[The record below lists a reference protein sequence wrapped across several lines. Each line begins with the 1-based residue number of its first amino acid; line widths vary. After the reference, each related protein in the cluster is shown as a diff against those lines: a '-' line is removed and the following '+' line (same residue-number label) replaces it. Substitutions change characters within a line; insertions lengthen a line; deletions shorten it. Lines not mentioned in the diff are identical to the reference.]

1 MTIANTVTL
10 EGLVEGRLFRV
21 PEYQRPYAWETQ
33 QLSDFWT
40 DLDLLGSD
48 SRDGHF
54 AGTIILREHSSN
66 SDSADFLIADIVDGQ
81 QRLTTCFLLLSR
93 IRRACLAHP
102 RNEQSRDLA
111 ATIYSNYL
119 RTGPERWNPL
129 RLTLAAG
136 LDTYWR
142 DVVVEDSAR
151 PTTQQSGAERLLVSA
166 IKFFDERI
174 ELVLSSVAEE
184 RRIAVLGDLYHRV
197 VKGLRFIHYAVS
209 STSDVGVIFET
220 VNDRGIA
227 LTELEKVKNY
237 LMFLTQKLDQNR
249 ASDLTEHIQAC
260 WTEIH
265 RNVGAERRGGDNLL
279 RAYWLATRGSARS
292 APRGAH
298 AVKQEFDRAKYLP
311 SSYRLGAPDTDAGDK
326 KQKALY
332 HEIDSFVSQLR
343 DCSVF
348 YHEFTFGDS
357 EYSSFDRN
365 DAVSANQLTALLRRA
380 GGTAKFLPLVF
391 VQRMKAPDDGE
402 AFCSLLEACLTHR
415 VRVSVVC
422 GYRAGTGVYG
432 LAQHAKA
439 AWNSDDKV
447 DLARKVLANCAYY
460 ASDTQVWDRAGSPS
474 NWYSRPSLKFLLY
487 EYEKHLTGSK
497 GHLRPFEEFQARD
510 SIEHIAPQK
519 LAHGWK
525 GTFGDDRDLRYRHSL
540 GNLVLTYD
548 NSSYSNKSFRR
559 KQTETP
565 GYRSS
570 YLLQERE
577 LVSDFTEWTPETVM
591 QRQKKLITWVLNQW
605 PLTVASDGDSGEA
618 SLPDVELESLGGDAD
633 A

>member
-10 EGLVEGRLFRV
+10 EELIKGRLFRV
-21 PEYQRPYAWETQ
+21 PEYQRPYAWEIQ
-33 QLSDFWT
+33 QLTDFWT
-40 DLDLLGSD
+40 DLDLLGPN

-54 AGTIILREHSSN
+54 SGTLILRETTAN
-66 SDSADFLIADIVDGQ
+66 SDSTVADIVDGQ

-93 IRRACLAHP
+93 IRHACLNSL
-102 RNEQSRDLA
+102 RSEQSHELA

-129 RLTLAAG
+129 RLTLAPS
-136 LDTYWR
+136 LDNYWK
-142 DVVVEDSAR
+142 DVVVEDSPR
-151 PTTQQSGAERLLVSA
+151 PTTRQSGAERLLVSA
-166 IKFFDERI
+166 IDFFDKRI
-174 ELVLSSVAEE
+174 ELALSSVGEE
-184 RRIAVLGDLYHRV
+184 QWIAVLSDLYLRIAR
-197 VKGLRFIHYAVS
+197 GLRFIHYAVS

-237 LMFLTQKLDQNR
+237 LLFLTQKLDASP

-265 RNVGAERRGGDNLL
+265 RNVGSDRRGGDNLL

-292 APRGAH
+292 APRGAQ
-298 AVKQEFDRAKYLP
+298 AVKLEFDRAKYLP
-311 SSYRLGAPDTDAGDK
+311 DSYRLGAANTDAGDT
-326 KQKALY
+326 KQSTLY
-332 HEIDSFVSQLR
+332 FEINSFVSQLR

-348 YHEFTFGDS
+348 YYQFSFGES
-357 EYSSFDRN
+357 EYSSFEKHDATRAN
-365 DAVSANQLTALLRRA
+365 DLTALLRRA
-380 GGTAKFLPLVF
+380 GGTAKFLPLIF
-391 VQRMKAPDDGE
+391 VQRMKDPRDGD
-402 AFCSLLEACLTHR
+402 AYCGLLEACLTHR

-439 AWNSDDKV
+439 AWSSEREF

-460 ASDTQVWDRAGSPS
+460 ASDAQVWDKAGSPS
-474 NWYSRPSLKFLLY
+474 NWYTRPSLKFLLY
-487 EYEKHLTGSK
+487 EYEKHLTGGK
-497 GHLRPFEEFQARD
+497 GHLRPFEEFQVRD

-519 LAHGWK
+519 VTHGWK
-525 GTFGDDRDLRYRHSL
+525 GSFGEDRDLRYRHSL

-577 LVSDFTEWTPETVM
+577 LASDFTEWTPETVM
-591 QRQKKLITWVLNQW
+591 QRQEKLISWVLEEW
-605 PLTVASDGDSGEA
+605 PLTVPSDGDSGEA
-618 SLPDVELESLGGDAD
+618 SLPDLELESLGGDAD